1 MLHSRFPFNP
11 LRMKASLLLS
21 AGLTLSFLPD
31 LGAQVTDPAKPAAPA
46 AGARLQLDA
55 GGTEEEAPLKLD
67 APSDAP
73 TPAAAP
79 AAPQPPPNIQIP
91 GLEKLSAAQRTAV
104 MKDLGDV
111 GTYIRGVR
119 WQEALEKLTDVAK
132 VTGPSHYV
140 ENLRGAVFT
149 RMRDFK
155 SAREHFTK
163 AAELSKG
170 IAGELFHP
178 RFNLAEI
185 SFVEKDWDAARAGF
199 QALIKEKAT
208 SDKGS
213 LTLMKFKIMICD
225 FQQKK
230 TDEAEAILKTFD
242 QYDDATPA
250 FYFAQAAQCFVNE
263 KKEEAAEWLDSAKK
277 IYPAELNEVYND
289 SLVEVGWLETL
300 GQ

>member
-1 MLHSRFPFNP
+1 MIHPRFPFNT

-21 AGLTLSFLPD
+21 AGLTLSFLPN
-31 LGAQVTDPAKPAAPA
+31 LGAQVTNPAKPAAPA
-46 AGARLQLDA
+46 GGAKLQLDA

-67 APSDAP
+67 APADAP
-73 TPAAAP
+73 APAAAP
-79 AAPQPPPNIQIP
+79 GPQPLPDVQIP

-119 WQEALEKLTDVAK
+119 WQEALEKLTDIVK
-132 VTGPSHYV
+132 ITGPSHYV

-155 SAREHFTK
+155 SAREHFSK
-163 AAELSKG
+163 AAELS
-170 IAGELFHP
+170 AGMGAEAFHP

-185 SFVEKDWDAARAGF
+185 SFVEKDWDAARTGF
-199 QALIKEKAT
+199 QALLKEKAT
-208 SDKGS
+208 KDKSS
-213 LTLMKFKIMICD
+213 LTLMKFKIMVCD

-230 TDEAEAILKTFD
+230 TADAEAILKTFD
-242 QYDDATPA
+242 QYDDASPA
-250 FYFAQAAQCFVNE
+250 YYFAQAAQCFVNE